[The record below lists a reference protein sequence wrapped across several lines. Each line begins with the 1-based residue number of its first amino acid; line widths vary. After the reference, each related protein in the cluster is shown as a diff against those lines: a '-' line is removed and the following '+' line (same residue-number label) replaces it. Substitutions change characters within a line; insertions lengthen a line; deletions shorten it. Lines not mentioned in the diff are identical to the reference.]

1 MELQI
6 VRMKDVMFT
15 TGLSKTTIYRLEKEG
30 NFPKRVSLGA
40 RSVGWFKHDIQDFLK
55 TRQQISVDSLSMN

>member
-6 VRMKDVMFT
+6 VRMKDVVFT
-15 TGLSKTTIYRLEKEG
+15 TGLSKTTIYGLEKEG

-55 TRQQISVDSLSMN
+55 TRQQISVDSISMN

>member
-6 VRMKDVMFT
+6 VRMKDVVFT

-30 NFPKRVSLGA
+30 NFPKWVSLGA

-55 TRQQISVDSLSMN
+55 TRQQISVDSISMN

>member
-6 VRMKDVMFT
+6 VRMKDVVFT

>member
-6 VRMKDVMFT
+6 VRMKDVVFT

-55 TRQQISVDSLSMN
+55 TRQQISVDSISMN

>member
-6 VRMKDVMFT
+6 VRMKYVVFT

-55 TRQQISVDSLSMN
+55 TRQQISVDSISMN